1 MNYIQKTLFST
12 LTLCAMYILYK
23 KYTSSGSG
31 VEVVDVKGIVEDI
44 KSVVEDG
51 KSVSI
56 RNCHGSGD
64 EFSLGNNS
72 IIDPIQFDYTC
83 CEPVYTSIELSNLL
97 NCEKRVMNFY
107 DLIWSINNY
116 LYEFNL
122 LEFQFVTLND
132 KLQKILNTDKVT
144 IPYHSFIEQILNN
157 HVDKFI

>member
-12 LTLCAMYILYK
+12 LTLCTMYILYK
-23 KYTSSGSG
+23 KYTNYSSGVKG
-31 VEVVDVKGIVEDI
+31 VE
-44 KSVVEDG
+44 
-51 KSVSI
+51 SI
-56 RNCHGSGD
+56 DNTTNC
-64 EFSLGNNS
+64 NNS
-72 IIDPIQFDYTC
+72 IIEPIQFDYTC
-83 CEPVYTSIELSNLL
+83 CEPVYTSIELLELL

-132 KLQKILNTDKVT
+132 SLQKILNTDKIT

>member
-12 LTLCAMYILYK
+12 LTLCTVYMLYK
-23 KYTSSGSG
+23 KYTSYGSVKG
-31 VEVVDVKGIVEDI
+31 VECVDSVEG
-44 KSVVEDG
+44 VE
-51 KSVSI
+51 S
-56 RNCHGSGD
+56 
-64 EFSLGNNS
+64 GNNS

-83 CEPVYTSIELSNLL
+83 CEPVYTSIELSELL
-97 NCEKRVMNFY
+97 NSEKRVMNFY

-132 KLQKILNTDKVT
+132 TLQKILNTDKIT
-144 IPYHSFIEQILNN
+144 IPYHSFIEQILNI

>member
-12 LTLCAMYILYK
+12 LTLCTMYILYK
-23 KYTSSGSG
+23 KYTNYGSG
-31 VEVVDVKGIVEDI
+31 VEGVEGIEDT
-44 KSVVEDG
+44 KSVD
-51 KSVSI
+51 STT
-56 RNCHGSGD
+56 NCYDNHSM
-64 EFSLGNNS
+64 ENT
-72 IIDPIQFDYTC
+72 IIEPIQFDYTC
-83 CEPVYTSIELSNLL
+83 CEPVYTSIELLELL

-132 KLQKILNTDKVT
+132 SLQKILNTDKIT